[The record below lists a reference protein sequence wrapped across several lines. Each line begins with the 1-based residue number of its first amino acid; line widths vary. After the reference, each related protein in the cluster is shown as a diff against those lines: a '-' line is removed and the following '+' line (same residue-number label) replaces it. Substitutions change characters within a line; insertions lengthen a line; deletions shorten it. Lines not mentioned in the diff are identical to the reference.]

1 MAENRR
7 VISME
12 SRVPELKKY
21 RRKKLLRHLTILVSF
36 FALLILITVYF
47 LSPLSKLSV
56 IYVEGNKQLTEQDV
70 KDQSDLEI
78 GEYIFA
84 INKKQVA
91 AHLKKNKLVKKATV
105 TQQGLNRIQLHIE
118 EYQTIGYEQKDG
130 SYYDILENG
139 ILLKN
144 QSRKFP
150 IGNSLLF
157 KNFQNG
163 SLLKSLI
170 KEVGQLPDDVR
181 ESISEI
187 IYEPTKTDKKHIHLF
202 MNDGNQVQATIY
214 SFADK
219 MKHYPQIV
227 SQLQEG
233 QKGTIDLEVGTIFE
247 SYYQQNKQ
255 KKKK

>member
-91 AHLKKNKLVKKATV
+91 THLKKNKLVKKATV

-118 EYQTIGYEQKDG
+118 EYQTIGYEQKGG

-163 SLLKSLI
+163 PLLKSLI
-170 KEVGQLPDDVR
+170 KEVGKLPDDVR